1 MRLHDAGYRVS
12 VERVSV
18 NQLTETTLRGKLTT
32 SHKEEPKELSRTVP
46 PACPRWKGTNRW
58 GSFSMRRQRIIGRE
72 S

>member
-1 MRLHDAGYRVS
+1 MRLHDAGYKVS

-46 PACPRWKGTNRW
+46 SAYPRL
-58 GSFSMRRQRIIGRE
+58 
-72 S
+72 